1 MAINLIKDLDFPKKI
16 NATDAVTESGKKMLS
31 NYRGYCYNNPINCAT
46 INNFIN
52 EARNSYAFDS
62 GLMSILGT
70 IENYIT
76 ENNIRWKLASVCEA
90 IESNNTVFNT
100 LNKKGIKKVEKLVEM
115 SEADVNSY
123 IKAGVLKDVQ
133 FIPEVRNVCR
143 EVYGKNVLENKQ
155 TVSYNLSTPVS
166 YVKVNENG
174 YQLFNVNGVTFSIS
188 ETGEIET
195 LVDGVN
201 ESLFNKM
208 NNYIHDM
215 QLVGE
220 NLEYGYYTG
229 MTNGNQHKF
238 TISEDKIDFTNGK
251 VSESFTNVN
260 KFREFVYSDSFAK
273 ALNMNE
279 ARRFAQIGSAIA
291 EVFENMSDI
300 CVLDNVKLFNCNN
313 GATVAVIES
322 DTMVNVTLFN
332 SYGRVNES
340 KNYNSMKDAIIE
352 MKNNYSLDVENLFT
366 KRIANDIKENKQ
378 KKVDYSDDVNIR
390 LLKIAELT
398 EQFKDDPIKLM
409 ILNEMA
415 KELNKMKK

>member
-1 MAINLIKDLDFPKKI
+1 MAINLIKDLDFAKKI
-16 NATDAVTESGKKMLS
+16 NAVDAVTESGKKMLS
-31 NYRGYCYNNPINCAT
+31 NYRGFCYNNPINCAT
-46 INNFIN
+46 VNNFIN
-52 EARNSYAFDS
+52 EARNNYSFDS
-62 GLMSILGT
+62 GLMSIMSS
-70 IENYIT
+70 IESYIN
-76 ENNIRWKLASVCEA
+76 ENNIRWKLASVCES

-100 LNKKGIKKVEKLVEM
+100 LNKKGAKKVEKLVEM
-115 SEADVNSY
+115 SESDVNSY

-133 FIPEVRNVCR
+133 FIPEVRAICR
-143 EVYGKNVLENKQ
+143 EVYGKSVSENKQ
-155 TVSYNLSTPVS
+155 TVSYNMSTPVS
-166 YVKVNENG
+166 FVTVNENG

-188 ETGEIET
+188 ESGEIEA

-229 MTNGNQHKF
+229 MTGGKQHKF
-238 TISEDKIDFTNGK
+238 TISEDKIDFTNGNI
-251 VSESFTNVN
+251 SESFTDVQ
-260 KFREFVYSDSFAK
+260 KFREFVFSDAFAK

-279 ARRFAQIGSAIA
+279 ARKFAQIGSAIA
-291 EVFENMSDI
+291 EVFENMSDVCI
-300 CVLDNVKLFNCNN
+300 LDNVKLFNCAN
-313 GATVAVIES
+313 GATVSVIES
-322 DTMVNVTLFN
+322 KNQVNVTLFN

-340 KNYNSMKDAIIE
+340 KNYGSMKDAIVE
-352 MKNNYSLDVENLFT
+352 MHNNYNLDVEDLFT
-366 KRIANDIKENKQ
+366 ARISADIKEGKQ

-409 ILNEMA
+409 ILDEMA
-415 KELNKMKK
+415 KELNKMKR